1 MKVAKVKL
9 RVLLDAGVP
18 DSVGRVFEERGHT
31 VIYHRDVL
39 PEKTP
44 DPVVATTALASGA
57 ILVAIDRDM
66 KQMSQRYGMT
76 ARGDRFARL
85 SLIRLCCDEVL
96 ASKRLKHAMSFV
108 EHEWA
113 VSEMK
118 AARELWPKLGD
129 GGLRRVAYRGGWKPA

>member
-1 MKVAKVKL
+1 MSLAEIKL

-18 DSVGRVFEERGHT
+18 DSVGLVLEERGHV

-44 DPVVATTALASGA
+44 DSVVAATALANHA

-113 VSEMK
+113 VSKEK
-118 AARELWPKLGD
+118 TARRMWVEIGAHF
-129 GGLRRVAYRGGWKPA
+129 LRSNR